1 MRCFS
6 QNYGNFTNNKVDT
19 HNEKIKEY
27 MSRNMHFPEALR
39 NLLNSIMDSYNRPA
53 YSNFFIYEIKN

>member
-27 MSRNMHFPEALR
+27 MSRNMHLPEALR
-39 NLLNSIMDSYNRPA
+39 NLLNYNRPA
-53 YSNFFIYEIKN
+53 YSIFFIYENKN